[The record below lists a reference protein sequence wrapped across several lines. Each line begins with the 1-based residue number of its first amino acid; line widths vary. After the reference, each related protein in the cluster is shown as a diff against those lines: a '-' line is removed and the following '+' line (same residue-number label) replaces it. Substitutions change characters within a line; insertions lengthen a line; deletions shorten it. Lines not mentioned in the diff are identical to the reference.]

1 MYQSEFPVETPV
13 PIFDP
18 TLLAGIA
25 LITLAVAALA
35 FCAGRFTGH
44 KGRDEAWRD
53 VPKTIH
59 KAILARCVAATSA
72 PTGELLRRAEELA
85 AEVEARV
92 GALIAFGASGK
103 ALRALEK
110 ACAGQFP
117 KPEAKHEPKP
127 SKPCTCGHEGHKEE
141 AKDAGAGHGC
151 GKPDPAPPSTCKA
164 PAPCQCV
171 ICCVPVSIG
180 GLALATPQVK
190 ISSKQTVIVNANC
203 APASAP
209 ASAHPPT
216 QGKCTCGGHAKPCA
230 DDAHDKPEPPLEWNE
245 HMRRLR
251 LVVVEFAD
259 VWNSPD
265 NLRLLERCQ
274 AQLTKTE
281 PLAKGGRGHGPGHD
295 EGHGGGHGH

>member
-35 FCAGRFTGH
+35 FCAGRFTGR
-44 KGRDEAWRD
+44 KGRDERWRD

-59 KAILARCVAATSA
+59 KAILVRCVAATSA
-72 PTGELLRRAEELA
+72 PTGELLRRAEELV

-92 GALIAFGASGK
+92 GALIEFAACGK
-103 ALRALEK
+103 ALKSLEK
-110 ACAGQFP
+110 ACLGQFP
-117 KPEAKHEPKP
+117 KPEVKHEPKAH
-127 SKPCTCGHEGHKEE
+127 KPCTCGHQAREEGKHGHE
-141 AKDAGAGHGC
+141 AA
-151 GKPDPAPPSTCKA
+151 PASAPSSTCKA

-171 ICCVPVSIG
+171 ICCVPVTVG

-203 APASAP
+203 APAQAP
-209 ASAHPPT
+209 APSAHV
-216 QGKCTCGGHAKPCA
+216 CTCGAA
-230 DDAHDKPEPPLEWNE
+230 AHGKSQEDEHKPEPPLEWSE

-251 LVVVEFAD
+251 LAVVEFAD

-274 AQLTKTE
+274 RQLTHTE
-281 PLAKGGRGHGPGHD
+281 AAPKVGHGRD
-295 EGHGGGHGH
+295 DGHGGGHGH

>member
-35 FCAGRFTGH
+35 FCAGRFTGR
-44 KGRDEAWRD
+44 KGRDERWRD
-53 VPKTIH
+53 VPRTIH

-72 PTGELLRRAEELA
+72 PTGELLRRAEELV

-92 GALIAFGASGK
+92 GALIEFAACGK
-103 ALRALEK
+103 ALKSLEK
-110 ACAGQFP
+110 ACRGQFP
-117 KPEAKHEPKP
+117 KPEAKPEPKAH
-127 SKPCTCGHEGHKEE
+127 KPCTCGHQAKGEE
-141 AKDAGAGHGC
+141 AHDH
-151 GKPDPAPPSTCKA
+151 GKPAQPHGGTCKA

-171 ICCVPVSIG
+171 ICCVPLNVG

-190 ISSKQTVIVNANC
+190 ISSKQTVIVNATC
-203 APASAP
+203 APVAAPASAP
-209 ASAHPPT
+209 APHA
-216 QGKCTCGGHAKPCA
+216 CTCGAGAHGKPHE
-230 DDAHDKPEPPLEWNE
+230 DEAHDKPEPPLEWSE

-251 LVVVEFAD
+251 LAVVEFAD

-265 NLRLLERCQ
+265 SLRLLERCQ
-274 AQLTKTE
+274 KQLTQTE
-281 PLAKGGRGHGPGHD
+281 PAPKAGHGHD

>member
-35 FCAGRFTGH
+35 FFAGRFTGG
-44 KGRDEAWRD
+44 KGRDERWRD

-72 PTGELLRRAEELA
+72 PTGELLRRAEELV

-92 GALIAFGASGK
+92 GALIAFAACGK
-103 ALRALEK
+103 ALKSLEK
-110 ACAGQFP
+110 ACQGQFP
-117 KPEAKHEPKP
+117 KPEVKPEPKAP
-127 SKPCTCGHEGHKEE
+127 KSCTCGHQAKGEG
-141 AKDAGAGHGC
+141 GHDH
-151 GKPDPAPPSTCKA
+151 GKPAEAHPGTCKA

-171 ICCVPVSIG
+171 VCCVPVTVG
-180 GLALATPQVK
+180 GLALAAPQVK
-190 ISSKQTVIVNANC
+190 ISSRQTVIVNAPA
-203 APASAP
+203 APAAP
-209 ASAHPPT
+209 ALAPHA
-216 QGKCTCGGHAKPCA
+216 CTCGASVHGKPHE
-230 DDAHDKPEPPLEWNE
+230 DEAHDKPEPPLEWSE

-251 LVVVEFAD
+251 LAVVEFAD

-274 AQLTKTE
+274 KQLIHTGPAPKT
-281 PLAKGGRGHGPGHD
+281 GHQ
-295 EGHGGGHGH
+295 HGEERGGH

>member
-1 MYQSEFPVETPV
+1 MGGVYQSEFPVETPV

-35 FCAGRFTGH
+35 FCAGRFTGR
-44 KGRDEAWRD
+44 KGRDERWRD

-72 PTGELLRRAEELA
+72 PTGELLRRAEELV

-92 GALIAFGASGK
+92 GALIEFAACGK
-103 ALRALEK
+103 ALKSLEK
-110 ACAGQFP
+110 ACQGQFP
-117 KPEAKHEPKP
+117 KPEAKHEPKA
-127 SKPCTCGHEGHKEE
+127 SKPCTCGHQAKEE
-141 AKDAGAGHGC
+141 GKHGHEAGQGC
-151 GKPDPAPPSTCKA
+151 GGKAEPAPPSTCKA
-164 PAPCQCV
+164 PAPCQCM
-171 ICCVPVSIG
+171 ICCVPVTVG

-203 APASAP
+203 APVQAP
-209 ASAHPPT
+209 NPQPHV
-216 QGKCTCGGHAKPCA
+216 CTCGAGAHGKGHE
-230 DDAHDKPEPPLEWNE
+230 DEHKPEPPLEWSE

-251 LVVVEFAD
+251 LAVVEFAD

-274 AQLTKTE
+274 KQLTQTE
-281 PLAKGGRGHGPGHD
+281 AAPRAGHGRD

>member
-35 FCAGRFTGH
+35 FCAGRFTGR
-44 KGRDEAWRD
+44 KGRDERWRD

-72 PTGELLRRAEELA
+72 PTGELLRRAEELV

-92 GALIAFGASGK
+92 GALIEFAACGK
-103 ALRALEK
+103 ALKSLEK
-110 ACAGQFP
+110 ACLGQFP
-117 KPEAKHEPKP
+117 KPEAKHEPKA
-127 SKPCTCGHEGHKEE
+127 SKPCTCGHEAKAESKHGHE
-141 AKDAGAGHGC
+141 AE
-151 GKPDPAPPSTCKA
+151 PAPPAVCKA

-171 ICCVPVSIG
+171 ICCVPVTIG

-203 APASAP
+203 APAPAAASAP
-209 ASAHPPT
+209 APQPHA
-216 QGKCTCGGHAKPCA
+216 CTCGAGGHGKGHE
-230 DDAHDKPEPPLEWNE
+230 DEHKPEPPLEWSE

-251 LVVVEFAD
+251 LAVVEFAD

-274 AQLTKTE
+274 KQLTHTE
-281 PLAKGGRGHGPGHD
+281 AAPKAGHGRD
-295 EGHGGGHGH
+295 DGHGGGHGH

>member
-35 FCAGRFTGH
+35 FCAGRFTGR
-44 KGRDEAWRD
+44 KGRDERWRD

-72 PTGELLRRAEELA
+72 PTGELLRRAEELV

-92 GALIAFGASGK
+92 GALIEFAACGK
-103 ALRALEK
+103 ALKSLEK
-110 ACAGQFP
+110 ACLGQFP
-117 KPEAKHEPKP
+117 KPEAKPEPKV
-127 SKPCTCGHEGHKEE
+127 SKPCTCGHGAKEE
-141 AKDAGAGHGC
+141 GKHGHEAE
-151 GKPDPAPPSTCKA
+151 PAPSPACKA

-171 ICCVPVSIG
+171 ICCVPVSVG
-180 GLALATPQVK
+180 GLALASPQVK

-203 APASAP
+203 APAAAP
-209 ASAHPPT
+209 AAKSHA
-216 QGKCTCGGHAKPCA
+216 CTCGAKPQDKGCEDRGEDKA
-230 DDAHDKPEPPLEWNE
+230 DPPLEWTE

-251 LVVVEFAD
+251 LAVVEFAD

-274 AQLTKTE
+274 RQLTHTE
-281 PLAKGGRGHGPGHD
+281 PAPKSGHD
-295 EGHGGGHGH
+295 HGEAHGGH